1 MFKLKTPQTK
11 WLSNKLSSGH
21 FWPLLGTFP
30 PMPKWS
36 PAQRVAGKP
45 CEKEHIRA
53 GSPRSC
59 CAWPLEW
66 MRTGDNQKW
75 QRKMTGDCSQTAPT
89 SQMKVQT
96 CFNHA
101 SNKLMTSRW
110 SQRSTSSS
118 WNHTDWWQVT
128 GDLWKITE
136 AQAEPCWRC
145 FHLAKVHSKSHDKKK
160 AGHVKKEIWK
170 TSDCSQ
176 CPANWT
182 VQQLAPDPNPKLHK
196 TQHLI
201 GTIGS
206 DYLFAKLP
214 KTKANLMLQW
224 WSDCQDFPGL
234 NASHEHADAWAPAS
248 ERSTKLQN
256 ERNTS
261 LQNCAAVTGQLPL
274 ETILKSNSEVE
285 SKSLA

>member
-1 MFKLKTPQTK
+1 MKNDK
-11 WLSNKLSSGH
+11 G
-21 FWPLLGTFP
+21 
-30 PMPKWS
+30 
-36 PAQRVAGKP
+36 
-45 CEKEHIRA
+45 
-53 GSPRSC
+53 
-59 CAWPLEW
+59 
-66 MRTGDNQKW
+66 KW
-75 QRKMTGDCSQTAPT
+75 QVTAAKQPRQAKWRFKHVSIMLQT
-89 SQMKVQT
+89 
-96 CFNHA
+96 N
-101 SNKLMTSRW
+101 
-110 SQRSTSSS
+110 SS

-136 AQAEPCWRC
+136 AQARC

-206 DYLFAKLP
+206 DYLFAKIWLQYLFAKLP

-224 WSDCQDFPGL
+224 WSGYQDFPGL